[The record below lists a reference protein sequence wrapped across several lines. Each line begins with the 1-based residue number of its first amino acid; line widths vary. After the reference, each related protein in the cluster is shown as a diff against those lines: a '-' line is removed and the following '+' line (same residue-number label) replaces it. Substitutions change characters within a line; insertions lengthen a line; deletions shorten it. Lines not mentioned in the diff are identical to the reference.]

1 MWNTSKV
8 VLLKAQLYLASLQVF
23 QPYFQYVREFLDN
36 EAALLGSSLL
46 IVPLQKLFAVLDQRQ
61 AE

>member
-1 MWNTSKV
+1 M
-8 VLLKAQLYLASLQVF
+8 LLKAQLYLASLQVF
-23 QPYFQYVREFLDN
+23 QPYFRYIRGFLDN
-36 EAALLGSSLL
+36 EAALLGSSVL